1 MNCVKLF
8 PSLNGKL
15 HRAAG
20 TLLFVCR
27 TLNGRQESHSRLPK
41 GTLSVTHQIAER
53 NAKRKTT
60 EEGTEEQLA
69 WQLAHYYWRSTTS
82 IRTVQYDVRVTFAPK
97 QFVKRKSSVRMSVQ
111 PNLFAINQ

>member
-82 IRTVQYDVRVTFAPK
+82 IRMVQYDVRVTFAPK